1 MNQKVKKKGEKI
13 MKKISII
20 VPVYY
25 NQDNLLP
32 LYADLKEKVFDK
44 LKENTNTE
52 YELIMV
58 DDGSKD
64 NSYKVMQD
72 LAKIDSNI
80 KIIHLSR
87 NYGEHAAILAGLSQC
102 TGDCAVRKAADLQE
116 PSEMILD
123 MMKKY
128 DEGYKV
134 VLATRADREEPI
146 MQKAFSN
153 LYAFLMRKLA
163 LHNMPKGGFDSFLID
178 RQVIDFLVKMQES
191 NTSLMS
197 QILWAGF
204 ETATVPYIRKKR
216 EIGKSRWT
224 LSKKIK
230 LVYDSLI
237 SFSYFP
243 IKMITNVGF
252 LSFFISV
259 MLLLI
264 IIYKKFVGKI
274 DVEGYTSLI
283 MVMLMAFGIIML
295 SIGILGE
302 YLWRTYDAARKRPPY
317 IIEKVEKGEKSN
329 NG

>member
-1 MNQKVKKKGEKI
+1 

-32 LYADLKEKVFDK
+32 LYADLKEKVFNK

-146 MQKAFSN
+146 VQKAFSN

-252 LSFFISV
+252 FSFFISV

-329 NG
+329 NA

>member
-1 MNQKVKKKGEKI
+1 

-32 LYADLKEKVFDK
+32 LYVDLKEKVLMK
-44 LKENTNTE
+44 LNME
-52 YELIMV
+52 YEIIFV

-64 NSYKVMQD
+64 KSYEVMQNI
-72 LAKIDSNI
+72 AKLDENI
-80 KIIHLSR
+80 KNVKLSR
-87 NYGEHAAILAGLSQC
+87 NFGEHSALLAGLSQC

-123 MMKKY
+123 MIKKY
-128 DEGYKV
+128 EEGNEV
-134 VLATRADREEPI
+134 VLAVRADREEPI
-146 MQKAFSN
+146 SQKAFSN

-163 LHNMPKGGFDSFLID
+163 LPNMPKGGFDTFLID
-178 RQVIDFLVKMQES
+178 RQIIDLLVKMQER

-204 ETATVPYIRKKR
+204 KIATVPYVRKKR
-216 EIGKSRWT
+216 EIGKSKWT

-230 LVYDSLI
+230 LVYDSLL

-243 IKMITNVGF
+243 IKMITMMGF
-252 LSFFISV
+252 FNFLISLIVLFF
-259 MLLLI
+259 
-264 IIYKKFVGKI
+264 IIYKKATGLI
-274 DVEGYTSLI
+274 DVEGYASII
-283 MVMLMAFGIIML
+283 MIMLMGFGIIML

-302 YLWRTYDAARKRPPY
+302 YLWRTYDAARRRPPY
-317 IIEKVEKGEKSN
+317 IIEKGDTTKDD
-329 NG
+329 

>member
-1 MNQKVKKKGEKI
+1 
-13 MKKISII
+13 MKKISIVI
-20 VPVYY
+20 PVYY

-32 LYADLKEKVFDK
+32 LYTDLKEKVLSK
-44 LKENTNTE
+44 INIE

-64 NSYKVMQD
+64 NSYQVMKE
-72 LAKIDSNI
+72 LAKLDD
-80 KIIHLSR
+80 KIRTVRLSR
-87 NYGEHAAILAGLSQC
+87 NFGEHSAILAGLSVC
-102 TGDCAVRKAADLQE
+102 TGDFAVRKAADLQE
-116 PSEMILD
+116 PSEVILD

-128 DEGYKV
+128 EEGYKV
-134 VLATRADREEPI
+134 VLATRADREEPM

-163 LHNMPKGGFDSFLID
+163 LHNMPKGGFDTFLID
-178 RQVIDFLVKMQES
+178 RQVIDVLVKMQEK

-204 ETATVPYIRKKR
+204 ETATVPYVRKKR

-230 LVYDSLI
+230 LVYDSLL

-243 IKMITNVGF
+243 IKLITTAGF
-252 LSFFISV
+252 FSFFISII
-259 MLLLI
+259 MLFV
-264 IIYKKFVGKI
+264 IIYKKFAGII
-274 DVEGYTSLI
+274 DVEGYTSI
-283 MVMLMAFGIIML
+283 IMLMLMGFGIIML

-302 YLWRTYDAARKRPPY
+302 YMWRTFDAARNRPPF
-317 IIEKVEKGEKSN
+317 IIEDNEGEK
-329 NG
+329 

>member
-1 MNQKVKKKGEKI
+1 

-32 LYADLKEKVFDK
+32 LYVDLKEKVLMK
-44 LKENTNTE
+44 LNME
-52 YELIMV
+52 YEIIFV

-64 NSYKVMQD
+64 KSYEVMQNI
-72 LAKIDSNI
+72 AKLDENI
-80 KIIHLSR
+80 KNVKLSR
-87 NYGEHAAILAGLSQC
+87 NFGEHSALLAGLSQC

-123 MMKKY
+123 MIKKY
-128 DEGYKV
+128 EEGNEV
-134 VLATRADREEPI
+134 VLAVRADREEPI
-146 MQKAFSN
+146 SQKAFSN

-163 LHNMPKGGFDSFLID
+163 LPNMPKGGFDTFLID
-178 RQVIDFLVKMQES
+178 RQIIDLLVKMQER

-204 ETATVPYIRKKR
+204 KIATVPYVRKKR
-216 EIGKSRWT
+216 EIGKSKWT

-230 LVYDSLI
+230 LVYDSLL

-243 IKMITNVGF
+243 IKMITMMGF
-252 LSFFISV
+252 FNFLISLIVLFF
-259 MLLLI
+259 
-264 IIYKKFVGKI
+264 IIYKKATGLI
-274 DVEGYTSLI
+274 DVEGYASII
-283 MVMLMAFGIIML
+283 MIMLMGFGIIML

-302 YLWRTYDAARKRPPY
+302 YLWRTYDAARRRPPY
-317 IIEKVEKGEKSN
+317 IIEKGDITKDD
-329 NG
+329 

>member
-1 MNQKVKKKGEKI
+1 

-146 MQKAFSN
+146 VQKAFSN

>member
-1 MNQKVKKKGEKI
+1 MNQKEKKGEKR

-146 MQKAFSN
+146 VQKAFSN

-178 RQVIDFLVKMQES
+178 RQVIDFLVKMQEC

-204 ETATVPYIRKKR
+204 ETSTVPYVRKKR

-252 LSFFISV
+252 FSFFISV

>member
-1 MNQKVKKKGEKI
+1 MNQKEKKGEKI

-32 LYADLKEKVFDK
+32 LYTDLKEKVFDK

-146 MQKAFSN
+146 VQKAFSN

-204 ETATVPYIRKKR
+204 ETATVPYVRKKR

-252 LSFFISV
+252 FSFFISV

>member
-1 MNQKVKKKGEKI
+1 

-32 LYADLKEKVFDK
+32 LYADLKEKVLSK
-44 LKENTNTE
+44 INIE
-52 YELIMV
+52 YELIFV

-64 NSYKVMQD
+64 KSYEVMKN
-72 LAKIDSNI
+72 LAKLDENI
-80 KIIHLSR
+80 KTIRLSR
-87 NYGEHAAILAGLSQC
+87 NFGEHSALLAGLSQC

-116 PSEMILD
+116 PSEVILD

-128 DEGYKV
+128 EEGNKA
-134 VLATRADREEPI
+134 VLAVRADREEPI
-146 MQKAFSN
+146 TQKAFSN

-163 LHNMPKGGFDSFLID
+163 LHNMPKGGFDTFLID
-178 RQVIDFLVKMQES
+178 RQIIDLLVKMQEK

-230 LVYDSLI
+230 LAYDSLL

-243 IKMITNVGF
+243 IKMITSVGF
-252 LSFFISV
+252 LSFLISLI
-259 MLLLI
+259 LLVVI
-264 IIYKKFVGKI
+264 IGKKFAGII
-274 DVEGYTSLI
+274 DVEGYTSII
-283 MVMLMAFGIIML
+283 MIILMGFGIIML
-295 SIGILGE
+295 SIGVLGE
-302 YLWRTYDAARKRPPY
+302 YLWRTYDAARSRPPY
-317 IIEKVEKGEKSN
+317 IIEKVEKGDKSEN
-329 NG
+329 E

>member
-1 MNQKVKKKGEKI
+1 MNQKVKKGEKI

-32 LYADLKEKVFDK
+32 LYADLKEKVFNK

-146 MQKAFSN
+146 VQKAFSN

-204 ETATVPYIRKKR
+204 ETATVPYVRKKR

-252 LSFFISV
+252 FSFFISV

>member
-1 MNQKVKKKGEKI
+1 

-64 NSYKVMQD
+64 SSYKVMQD

-204 ETATVPYIRKKR
+204 ETATVPYVRKKR

-252 LSFFISV
+252 LSFFVSV
-259 MLLLI
+259 ILLI
-264 IIYKKFVGKI
+264 IIIHRKFVGKI

-295 SIGILGE
+295 SIGIIGE
-302 YLWRTYDAARKRPPY
+302 YLWRTYDAARNRPPY

>member
-1 MNQKVKKKGEKI
+1 MNQKEKKGEKR

-146 MQKAFSN
+146 VQKAFSN

-252 LSFFISV
+252 FSFFISV

-295 SIGILGE
+295 SIGIIGE

>member
-1 MNQKVKKKGEKI
+1 

-32 LYADLKEKVFDK
+32 LYADLKEKVLSK
-44 LKENTNTE
+44 INIE
-52 YELIMV
+52 YELIFV

-64 NSYKVMQD
+64 KSYEVMKN
-72 LAKIDSNI
+72 LAKLDENI
-80 KIIHLSR
+80 KTIRLSR
-87 NYGEHAAILAGLSQC
+87 NFGEHSALLAGLSQC

-116 PSEMILD
+116 PSEVILD

-128 DEGYKV
+128 EEGNKV
-134 VLATRADREEPI
+134 VLAVRADREEPI
-146 MQKAFSN
+146 TQKAFSN

-163 LHNMPKGGFDSFLID
+163 LHNMPKGGFDTFLID
-178 RQVIDFLVKMQES
+178 RQIIDLLVKMQEK

-230 LVYDSLI
+230 LVYDSLL

-243 IKMITNVGF
+243 IKMITSVGF
-252 LSFFISV
+252 LSFLISLI
-259 MLLLI
+259 LLVVI
-264 IIYKKFVGKI
+264 IGKKFAGII
-274 DVEGYTSLI
+274 DVEGYTSII
-283 MVMLMAFGIIML
+283 MIMLMGFGIIML
-295 SIGILGE
+295 SIGVLGE
-302 YLWRTYDAARKRPPY
+302 YLWRTYDAARSRPPY
-317 IIEKVEKGEKSN
+317 IIEKVEKGDKPEN
-329 NG
+329 E

>member
-1 MNQKVKKKGEKI
+1 MNQKEKKGEKI

-146 MQKAFSN
+146 VQKAFSN

-204 ETATVPYIRKKR
+204 ETATVPYVRKKR

-252 LSFFISV
+252 FSFFISV